1 MGEGKSGDSLGT
13 VLVAGAANLTIAL
26 AKLIAGVI
34 SGSAAMLSESAHS
47 AADTVTELLL
57 LVAVRRS
64 GKPADRR
71 HPFGHGKSGFF
82 WAMMAAVA
90 TLVGGAGFSITHGL
104 HEISHGE
111 ELGNLTP
118 SYVVLAVSFVI
129 EGISFSKAY
138 RQLRGAARR
147 YDVSPLRLVRLT
159 SDTALK
165 AVLFE
170 DAAALVGLLI
180 AGAGLFGS
188 QVTGSA
194 LWDGAASIGIGLLLL
209 VVALILIQSNLS
221 LLIGQAAPQA
231 LETGIRAV
239 LMAQPEVEDVVELM
253 TMIIGPGE
261 VLVAA
266 KIDFRD
272 EASAAGVEIACEE
285 VDRRLRER
293 FSGVRQVF
301 LDPTPTRRRS

>member
-1 MGEGKSGDSLGT
+1 MEEKSGDSLGT

-26 AKLIAGVI
+26 AKLVAGLI
-34 SGSAAMLSESAHS
+34 GGSAAMLSESAHS

-57 LVAVRRS
+57 LVSVRRA
-64 GKPADRR
+64 GKPPDRR
-71 HPFGHGKSGFF
+71 HPFGYGKAGFF

-90 TLVGGAGFSITHGL
+90 TLVGGAGFSVTHGI

-129 EGISFSKAY
+129 EGISFMKALS
-138 RQLRGAARR
+138 QLRGEAGR
-147 YDVSPLRLVRLT
+147 YRVSPIRLVRIT

-180 AGAGLFGS
+180 AAVGLLGS
-188 QVTGSA
+188 QLTGSA
-194 LWDGAASIGIGLLLL
+194 LWDGAASVAIGLLLL
-209 VVALILIQSNLS
+209 VVALILIESNLS
-221 LLIGQAAPQA
+221 LLIGQAAPRQI
-231 LETGIRAV
+231 ETGIRAV
-239 LMAQPEVEDVVELM
+239 LLAQPEVEDVVELL
-253 TMIIGPGE
+253 TMMIGPGSIM
-261 VLVAA
+261 VAA
-266 KIDFRD
+266 KIDFQD
-272 EASAAGVEIACEE
+272 EASAAGVEIACDE

-293 FSGVRQVF
+293 FPGVSLVF
-301 LDPTPTRRRS
+301 LDPTPTRRR